1 MGQIGESAKAS
12 VSGLQSQLQHP
23 DESVRAATL
32 VALTQV
38 VDETEQLVPILVEG
52 LRDKQWSV
60 RRKAADQLGSLGDQ
74 AEAAV
79 PELLVLL
86 RSDDDDDQ
94 DLASD
99 ALRQIDAASAETVPM
114 LIEILKDQGS
124 GRRVRYYALHLLR
137 KTGPAAKSALP
148 VLEELL
154 KKLEG
159 RSREYLR
166 RAIRDIRESP
176 DPAAA

>member
-1 MGQIGESAKAS
+1 MGLIGESDQVA
-12 VSGLQSQLQHP
+12 VSKLQSQLEHS
-23 DESVRAATL
+23 DEAVRATTL

-38 VDETEQLVPILVEG
+38 VDETEQLVPILVAG
-52 LRDKQWSV
+52 LRDKQWAV
-60 RRKAADQLGSLGDQ
+60 RRKAADQLGGLGGQ

-99 ALRQIDAASAETVPM
+99 ALRQIDTASAETVPM

-124 GRRVRYYALHLLR
+124 GRRVRYYALHLLK
-137 KTGPAAKSALP
+137 KTGPSAKSALP

-154 KKLEG
+154 EKLEG

-166 RAIRDIRESP
+166 RAIRDIREIP
-176 DPAAA
+176 DPESA